1 VLKVG
6 VQMQKRLSNKLV
18 YGPLSQKTL
27 RSALKRELL
36 TNFGFENMALV
47 ADLLIDR
54 FLAIVDEFSVAP
66 GRLQPYQTMVIGVD
80 KREKFGYGTSISEVK
95 LKPAIVSLIT
105 PQELLELAEGA
116 PVRALQPRIAARIIE
131 EAYAQGS
138 VLTLSTIALLFGV
151 SKTTVGTWIKRYKE
165 DHPGEVLHY
174 AGVVFDMGR
183 AQTHKGAILT
193 LYYQGLLTREIS
205 RRTSHDPHRVDKYI
219 KDHQRVVAAHKADH
233 SFDEICL
240 LTGLSPGLVRE
251 HLDWYQR
258 LANKEAELMESD

>member
-1 VLKVG
+1 MDT
-6 VQMQKRLSNKLV
+6 QTQKRLSNKLV

-27 RSALKRELL
+27 HSALKRELL

-54 FLAIVDEFSVAP
+54 FLAIVDGFSVTP

-95 LKPAIVSLIT
+95 LRPAVVSLIT
-105 PQELLELAEGA
+105 PEELLELAEGA
-116 PVRALQPRIAARIIE
+116 LLRAMQPRIAARIIE
-131 EAYAQGS
+131 EAYAQDA
-138 VLTLSTIALLFGV
+138 VLTLSTIGLLFGV
-151 SKTTVGTWIKRYKE
+151 SKTTIGGWIKRYHE
-165 DHPGEVLHY
+165 EHPEETLHY
-174 AGVVFDMGR
+174 AGIVFDMGR

-193 LYYQGLLTREIS
+193 LYYQGLLTQEIS

-219 KDHQRVVAAHKADH
+219 KDHQRVVAAHKAAH

-251 HLDWYQR
+251 HLDWHRQ
-258 LANKEAELMESD
+258 LINKEDELTTSD

>member
-1 VLKVG
+1 MDA
-6 VQMQKRLSNKLV
+6 QMHKRLSNKRI

-27 RSALKRELL
+27 HSALKRELL

-54 FLAIVDEFSVAP
+54 FLAIIDEFSVAS

-80 KREKFGYGTSISEVK
+80 KREKFGYGTCIADIK

-105 PQELLELAEGA
+105 PEELLELAEGT

-138 VLTLSTIALLFGV
+138 VLTLSTIGLLFGV
-151 SKTTVGTWIKRYKE
+151 SKTTVSRWIKHYKE
-165 DHPGEVLHY
+165 SHPNETLHY

-183 AQTHKGAILT
+183 AQTHKGPILM
-193 LYYQGLLTREIS
+193 LYYQGLLTQEIA

-219 KDHQRVVAAHKADH
+219 KDQRRVVTAHKAGH
-233 SFDEICL
+233 SFGEICL
-240 LTGLSPGLVRE
+240 LTGLSPNLVRE
-251 HLDWYQR
+251 HLDWYRR
-258 LANKEAELMESD
+258 LAKKEAKLTATD

>member
-1 VLKVG
+1 MDT
-6 VQMQKRLSNKLV
+6 QTQKRLSNKLV

-27 RSALKRELL
+27 HSALKRELL

-54 FLAIVDEFSVAP
+54 FLTIVDEFSVVP

-95 LKPAIVSLIT
+95 LRPAVVSLIT
-105 PQELLELAEGA
+105 PEELLELAEGA
-116 PVRALQPRIAARIIE
+116 LLRAMQPRIAARIIE
-131 EAYAQGS
+131 EAYAQGA
-138 VLTLSTIALLFGV
+138 VLTLSTIGLLFGV
-151 SKTTVGTWIKRYKE
+151 SKTTIGGWIKRYQE
-165 DHPGEVLHY
+165 EHPEETLHY
-174 AGVVFDMGR
+174 AGIVFDMGR

-193 LYYQGLLTREIS
+193 LYYQGLLTQEIS

-251 HLDWYQR
+251 HLDWHRQ
-258 LANKEAELMESD
+258 LINKEDELMTSD